1 MSLDMPPPD
10 QTTRF
15 RQRRA
20 YILVVILGFAAIA
33 TSLGLAFLDANST
46 VMPEAVNYVGAMRAG
61 YVAGSG
67 VVTAAHYL
75 MYPPT
80 TVAYGQYLTNM
91 SGVSPDGSTDY
102 FDVTVQ
108 RSDAWNPPR
117 TDPNLYRITALGIAT
132 DGDGTPRAKKSI
144 TAEVIVPLTGKWNIP
159 YAALSRGNL
168 AIAAIQKVYGNAHAN
183 ASLSGPGFC
192 NGKLSACGTCLWSG
206 TGPPTS
212 MTSLAPSVT
221 PIPAANPALYSSYTI
236 QGKTYT
242 AYTGFTGGDLTASD
256 AAALN
261 AIDMSATN
269 PGRIII
275 AQSANLKLR
284 AGVNLNGTLVITG
297 RLEVDDSSPVQINAV
312 QYFPAVVASSDL
324 KTLGDDLT
332 LTINGPVILGGRI
345 DLNNK
350 DRVTINI
357 NGPIIVQQGLTGSKT
372 TDSVICTYSA
382 TRAVF
387 WDIENAP
394 TPQPLTVL
402 SWKEN

>member
-1 MSLDMPPPD
+1 MLNRN
-10 QTTRF
+10 QTIRS
-15 RQRRA
+15 RNRRA

-67 VVTAAHYL
+67 VGTAAHFL

-80 TVAYGQYLTNM
+80 TVSYGQYLTSMN
-91 SGVSPDGSTDY
+91 GVSPDGSTDY
-102 FDVTVQ
+102 FDVSVL
-108 RSDAWNPPR
+108 RSDAWVPPKS
-117 TDPNLYRITALGIAT
+117 DLNLYRITAVGVAT

-159 YAALSRGNL
+159 YANLSRGNL
-168 AIAAIQKVYGNAHAN
+168 AIGSIQKVYGDAHAN
-183 ASLSGPGFC
+183 ANLSGPGFC

-221 PIPAANPALYSSYTI
+221 PIPAGNPALYSSYTI

-242 AYTGFTGGDLTASD
+242 GYTGFANLTITASD
-256 AAALN
+256 ATSLN
-261 AIDMSATN
+261 AINMSATN
-269 PGRIII
+269 PGRVIILPAGTVRI
-275 AQSANLKLR
+275 RS
-284 AGVNLNGTLVITG
+284 GVNLTGTLVANGIVQFEDPSTINIT
-297 RLEVDDSSPVQINAV
+297 AV
-312 QYFPAVVASSDL
+312 QDFPAIVSSSDIQML
-324 KTLGDDLT
+324 SDDCT
-332 LTINGPVILGGRI
+332 VNITGPVILGGRI
-345 DLNNK
+345 NFNNK
-350 DRVTINI
+350 DRTSVNI
-357 NGPIIVQQGLTGSKT
+357 TGPLIVQQGVTGTKS
-372 TDSVICTYSA
+372 TDSLICTYSA

-394 TPQPLTVL
+394 TPKPLTVL

>member
-1 MSLDMPPPD
+1 MSLEMPPPD
-10 QTTRF
+10 RTTRF

-80 TVAYGQYLTNM
+80 TVPYGQYLTSM

-108 RSDAWNPPR
+108 RSDTWNPPK
-117 TDPNLYRITALGIAT
+117 TDPNLFRITALGIAT

-192 NGKLSACGTCLWSG
+192 NGKLSACNTCLWSG
-206 TGPPTS
+206 TGPPIS

-221 PIPAANPALYSSYTI
+221 PIPAGNPALYSSYTI

-242 AYTGFTGGDLTASD
+242 GYTGYASTMLTSSD
-256 AAALN
+256 ATALN

-275 AQSANLKLR
+275 FPTGNVRVRS
-284 AGVNLNGTLVITG
+284 GVNLNGTIVAAG
-297 RLEVDDSSPVQINAV
+297 QVQFDEPSTIRVTAV
-312 QYFPAVVASSDL
+312 QDFPAIVSSSDIVML
-324 KTLGDDLT
+324 SDDCTVNLT
-332 LTINGPVILGGRI
+332 GPVILGGRI
-345 DLNNK
+345 NFNSRL
-350 DRVTINI
+350 RTSISI
-357 NGPIIVQQGLTGSKT
+357 LGPLIVNQGITGTHT
-372 TDSVICTYSA
+372 TDSLTCTYSA